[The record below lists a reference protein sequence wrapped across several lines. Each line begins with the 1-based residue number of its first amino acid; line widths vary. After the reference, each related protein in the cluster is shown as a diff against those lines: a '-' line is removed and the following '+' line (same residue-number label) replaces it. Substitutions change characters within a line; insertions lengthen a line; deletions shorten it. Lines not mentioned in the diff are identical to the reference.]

1 MPLFTIRNLNYFRIT
16 AAVAEHPPWL
26 FRISFYYYSLIGA
39 ALVIIIALPVSKL
52 TRKKDDPPA
61 HPDLISPCVHWM
73 IPEDQKPAQYRTVEC
88 ALTQLNGIDEKS
100 KLGSNEKDAANG
112 KSKLNS
118 NEMNGSTNGNEKNNG
133 Y

>member
-1 MPLFTIRNLNYFRIT
+1 M
-16 AAVAEHPPWL
+16 

-73 IPEDQKPAQYRTVEC
+73 IPDDQKPAQYLSVEC
-88 ALTQLNGIDEKS
+88 ALTQLSGIDEKS
-100 KLGSNEKDAANG
+100 KLGGDEKEVLNG
-112 KSKLNS
+112 KNKLNS
-118 NEMNGSTNGNEKNNG
+118 NEINGSTKGDEKNNV